1 MKKKELSPLEKFSE
15 RCTAWVGSPT
25 SLIIHTII
33 FISFFLVGFFENNWS
48 TVMLV
53 LTTIVS
59 LEAIYLAI
67 LIQISVNRNTRSLE
81 EVEEDVG
88 EIQEDIDEIQEDID
102 EIQEEVDEASDEP
115 FVEYANL
122 EGERTPEQK
131 QEILR
136 NVIADLEAFRRSLEK

>member
-1 MKKKELSPLEKFSE
+1 MKKKELSQLEKFSE
-15 RCTAWVGSPT
+15 RCTSWVGSPT
-25 SLIIHTII
+25 SLVVHTIV
-33 FISFFLVGFFENNWS
+33 FLSFFIIGYIQNAWGS
-48 TVMLV
+48 IMLI

-102 EIQEEVDEASDEP
+102 EIHEESEEANDEP
-115 FVEYANL
+115 FAEYV
-122 EGERTPEQK
+122 RSEQGKTSEEK
-131 QEILR
+131 QEILKG
-136 NVIADLEAFRRSLEK
+136 VIADLEAFRRSLER